1 MPVAA
6 TLETFEAELK
16 RLVETFDRNLRA
28 YKSAAYDE
36 ASLRQEFLN
45 PFFRALGWDVE
56 NTAGLIPQ
64 HREVEIESR
73 TTIGGRQK
81 RADYLFRTHPTD
93 RFVCEAKKPAED
105 LHAGYAFQAKRYAWN
120 KGLALAVLT
129 DFEQMKFFVV
139 GGRPYKDEPDV
150 GLWKTWDF
158 RQYPHVAREIWNLL
172 ACERVAAGSI
182 DQLIESLPK
191 KPVARGKARPGWLI
205 KPDRSRALDTN
216 FLNFLDEARRELAG
230 DLLKH
235 NDRAD
240 LLLDSRL
247 NEAVQRILDRLLFLR
262 ICEDRD
268 IDTGRPLELIVR
280 EWRKDAEPDAPRR
293 RRQPP
298 LELREEPPEH
308 HGASGVRA
316 PRGTLWHGLV
326 RHFRAL
332 DRRPPSHIPFFN
344 GNLFKPH
351 FSEELVVSDDWLAR
365 FLGEIGDEESPYL
378 FNYIPVEI
386 LGTIYERFLGKV
398 VRPRG
403 RGVTIEEKPEVRKA
417 GGVYYTPRYIVEYI
431 VGQTVG
437 KLLENRA
444 PEEALS
450 LRILDPACGSGS
462 FLICAFEKVC
472 EYCQQWLT
480 DDLRRASK
488 TPRGSGV
495 NAALPAPQRGPQP
508 ASTLNP
514 APVAKSPSPAWLKKH
529 RDWCWVE
536 DNAVH
541 LTTKARRRILRATIH
556 GVDLDPQA
564 VEVTQLS
571 LYLKMLEGENRVTLA
586 RERDLFGS
594 DEALL
599 PALEHNIK
607 CGNSLI
613 ASDFSMIPEDLV
625 RVHAFDWPVQFPAI
639 MKAGGFDAIIG
650 NPPWIDIKGLD
661 PLQTDYFFQTYDTV
675 ENRMNMYAVFLHR
688 EIELLRAGG
697 LVGII
702 TPNSFLTQSSYANLR
717 AKLLESQIV
726 GIVRTP
732 DNVFEGVVAE
742 TAISFYAK
750 GKPKDQTSIMVF
762 PATLHLGRIDPAKAT
777 HTATIDQSE
786 WAKAPS
792 QIFNLHISPVN
803 KALLAKVEQAGSP
816 LLDLCEFCLGLT
828 PYDRHKGHTKAQIE
842 GRVFHSATRK
852 TKSWKPLLEGGD
864 IHRFFVRFSGLE
876 YIHYGPWL
884 GAPREERFFTQPR
897 ILIRQIISGVPPRI
911 YAGYTED
918 ELYNTQVAFNLL
930 LRPGQRESLKYLL
943 AILNSSLL
951 TWFHREKFLD
961 RNKTTFQKI
970 LIQDAK
976 TFPIR
981 TIDFTKPADRARH
994 DQLVGL
1000 ADKMLAL
1007 VPKLRAATSA
1017 AERATLQN
1025 AVTATDQQIDALVY
1039 DLYGLTA
1046 EEIKL
1051 VEGAA

>member
-1 MPVAA
+1 M
-6 TLETFEAELK
+6 
-16 RLVETFDRNLRA
+16 
-28 YKSAAYDE
+28 
-36 ASLRQEFLN
+36 
-45 PFFRALGWDVE
+45 
-56 NTAGLIPQ
+56 
-64 HREVEIESR
+64 
-73 TTIGGRQK
+73 
-81 RADYLFRTHPTD
+81 
-93 RFVCEAKKPAED
+93 
-105 LHAGYAFQAKRYAWN
+105 
-120 KGLALAVLT
+120 
-129 DFEQMKFFVV
+129 
-139 GGRPYKDEPDV
+139 
-150 GLWKTWDF
+150 
-158 RQYPHVAREIWNLL
+158 AREIWNLL
-172 ACERVAAGSI
+172 AHERVAAGSI

-216 FLNFLDEARRELAG
+216 FLNFLDDARRELAG

-247 NEAVQRILDRLLFLR
+247 NEAVQHILDRLLFLR

-351 FSEELVVSDDWLAR
+351 FSEELVVSDDWLVR

-495 NAALPAPQRGPQP
+495 NAA
-508 ASTLNP
+508 
-514 APVAKSPSPAWLKKH
+514 PVAKSPPPAWLKKH

-613 ASDFSMIPEDLV
+613 ASDFSMMPEDLV

-639 MKAGGFDAIIG
+639 MKAGGFDAVIG
-650 NPPWIDIKGLD
+650 NPPYIRIQTMQ
-661 PLQTDYFFQTYDTV
+661 QTDPESVEYLNSHYATAAKGNYDI
-675 ENRMNMYAVFLHR
+675 YAVF
-688 EIELLRAGG
+688 IERAVSLLNKNGRHGYIVPHKFFNSQYGEALRKHLAAGKH
-697 LVGII
+697 VCGITHFGHQQI
-702 TPNSFLTQSSYANLR
+702 FDGATTYTCLLFTQKSPAASFRFARVDDLKEWEK
-717 AKLLESQIV
+717 AKTETV
-726 GIVRTP
+726 GIVP
-732 DNVFEGVVAE
+732 AEKLSDDDWIFAAGPVAGLLE
-742 TAISFYAK
+742 K
-750 GKPKDQTSIMVF
+750 LRQQ
-762 PATLHLGRIDPAKAT
+762 PATLETVTDRIFQGLKTSADKIYIVEERRRKGKQVLVWSPEKQAEYWLETGLLHPLIKGGDSRRYAMTKTERLILFPYRQADDGSVELISQAELKKQYPRTWDYFCDNKSYLDNREDGRFRGSGWY
-777 HTATIDQSE
+777 QFGR
-786 WAKAPS
+786 S
-792 QIFNLHISPVN
+792 QALDVMPLPKLFTPDLAACASFSFDETGECFFTGGV
-803 KALLAKVEQAGSP
+803 AGGYGLLAKPGVSP
-816 LLDLCEFCLGLT
+816 KFLL
-828 PYDRHKGHTKAQIE
+828 
-842 GRVFHSATRK
+842 
-852 TKSWKPLLEGGD
+852 
-864 IHRFFVRFSGLE
+864 
-876 YIHYGPWL
+876 
-884 GAPREERFFTQPR
+884 
-897 ILIRQIISGVPPRI
+897 
-911 YAGYTED
+911 
-918 ELYNTQVAFNLL
+918 
-930 LRPGQRESLKYLL
+930 SL
-943 AILNSSLL
+943 LNSRLLNWVIAQTGTVMRGGYFSFEARFIRSL
-951 TWFHREKFLD
+951 
-961 RNKTTFQKI
+961 
-970 LIQDAK
+970 
-976 TFPIR
+976 PIPQP
-981 TIDFTKPADRARH
+981 DFTKPADRARH
-994 DQLVGL
+994 DRLVGL

-1007 VPKLRAATSA
+1007 VPKLRAATPG